1 MTTHKTM
8 FLALVVLGGAA
19 AAVSFAQSRAPAL
32 SSSVFDWKAITEK
45 STPTGSAR
53 RFFQAPTALLGEL
66 ECHVTTLNPG
76 QAPHPPHQHP
86 EEELYIIKEGTVEV
100 LINGERKQVGA
111 GSVVFAAANQPHG
124 ICNAGTTPATY
135 HVIKWKAPAAA
146 NAQTP

>member
-1 MTTHKTM
+1 MTLKNTVLLMLT
-8 FLALVVLGGAA
+8 ALCGAA
-19 AAVSFAQSRAPAL
+19 AISFAQSRKPAL
-32 SSSVFDWKAITEK
+32 SSSVFDWKAIAEK

-53 RFFQAPTALLGEL
+53 KFFQAPTALLGEL

-76 QAPHPPHQHP
+76 QDHHPPHQHP

-100 LINGERKQVGA
+100 LIAGERKQVGA

-124 ICNAGTTPATY
+124 IRNAGATQATY